1 MKHSIEIQ
9 DVSKMYV
16 LKHAARAQHRTLNDI
31 TPTSTTSEEFWAL
44 KDVSFNVAQGDVVGV
59 IGGNGAGKST
69 LLKILSRITE
79 PTTGQINIYGRLASL
94 LEVGTGFHP
103 ELTGRENIYLNGAI
117 LGLRRTQIEQ
127 MFDEIVD
134 FAGVEQ
140 FLDTPVKR
148 YSSGMYVR
156 LAFAV
161 AAHLTSDIMI
171 IDEVLAVGDYAFQ
184 KKCMGKIGSVATEQ
198 GRTVLF
204 VSHNMAAVKG
214 LCKNVVWLA
223 KGRVHMV
230 GQSDRVVDEY
240 LRSATEVA
248 VGALDLTGFLR
259 PGYCSGSVFV
269 KSIDFNHGSALCHG
283 EPMHVSMVMDIS
295 AEVHGVS
302 VGLGLNSMDGTR
314 LLSFDSDLLKERVDL
329 QPGNDV
335 RVDLQ
340 IDKLHLQPGR
350 YLLDVGAR
358 SGENHALDFIGS
370 CYQLDV
376 IPGPSTPAVIIR
388 DGGGVRYPG
397 EWHWS
402 NHRFL

>member
-1 MKHSIEIQ
+1 MKNSIEIQ

-16 LKHAARAQHRTLNDI
+16 LKHASSGQHKSLNDI
-31 TPTSTTSEEFWAL
+31 TPLSTTSEEFWAL

-79 PTTGQINIYGRLASL
+79 PTTGHIHIYGRLASL

-214 LCKNVVWLA
+214 LCKNVVWLS
-223 KGRVHMV
+223 KGRVHMI
-230 GQSDRVVDEY
+230 GPSDRVVDEY

-248 VGALDLTGFLR
+248 IGALDLSGFQR
-259 PGYCSGSVFV
+259 PSYCSGAI
-269 KSIDFNHGSALCHG
+269 KINSIDFNHGAPLCHG
-283 EPMHVSMVMDIS
+283 EPLHVSLILDVLS
-295 AEVHGVS
+295 EAHGVS
-302 VGLGLNSMDGTR
+302 VGFGLNSMDGTR
-314 LLSFDSDLLKERVDL
+314 LISFDSDLLTERVDL
-329 QPGNDV
+329 QPGKEV
-335 RVDLQ
+335 RVDIQ
-340 IDKLHLQPGR
+340 VDKLHLQPGR

-358 SGENHALDFIGS
+358 SGENHALDYIGG
-370 CYQLDV
+370 CYQVDV
-376 IPGPSTPAVIIR
+376 IPGPQTPAVIIR
-388 DGGGVRYPG
+388 DGGGVRYPA